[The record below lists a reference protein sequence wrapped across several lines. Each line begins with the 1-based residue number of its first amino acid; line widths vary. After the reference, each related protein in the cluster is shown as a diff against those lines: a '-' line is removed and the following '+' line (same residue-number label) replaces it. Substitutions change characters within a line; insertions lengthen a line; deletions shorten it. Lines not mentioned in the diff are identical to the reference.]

1 VSLIVTIEDVRLA
14 GLCIPGARLWCRRHG
29 IDWHR
34 FLKEGVEA
42 ARLVETRDAMAAR
55 AVEQARRRRN
65 GR

>member
-42 ARLVETRDAMAAR
+42 ARLIEARDAMAMR
-55 AVEQARRRRN
+55 AVETAR
-65 GR
+65 GRHDGR